1 MTLAYQTFLQ
11 DRSVLTAEEV
21 AATLPARVEAVAVEQ
36 GVEETVQ
43 PRAVL
48 AQVRPKSRKT
58 FDTMYLVVEM
68 RTSRRWGLAW
78 QMCGQRLSRSIVLL
92 LTGYT

>member
-21 AATLPARVEAVAVEQ
+21 AATLPAR
-36 GVEETVQ
+36 GEETVQ